1 MMNYSK
7 RRPSMN
13 INKFMQDG
21 FKPNSAYFV
30 SHNGLGDLLIST
42 SAVRFLLKF
51 YQTVYFIC
59 KSWHYN
65 QLSMILSDEPRI
77 KIISLEMNTHKEE
90 SNNIWDTLTNAY
102 LNNDIFT
109 CGHYNKIMHS
119 KITNDVLRIYV
130 YETHISYR
138 KNLTTIVETIEMETI
153 KHYATLVLAFNYL
166 HSDIRRKYNTPEKTD
181 QLLDECLQIL
191 QFISRAT
198 L

>member
-1 MMNYSK
+1 MSDDALCAIENDNTITSNFSPK
-7 RRPSMN
+7 DGKIKFRPGSFSFTSTNDSIIIQLHPM
-13 INKFMQDG
+13 FMWR
-21 FKPNSAYFV
+21 
-30 SHNGLGDLLIST
+30 LIHMPKTKQNPESE
-42 SAVRFLLKF
+42 
-51 YQTVYFIC
+51 
-59 KSWHYN
+59 
-65 QLSMILSDEPRI
+65 SDFSRLRTFA
-77 KIISLEMNTHKEE
+77 S
-90 SNNIWDTLTNAY
+90 Y
-102 LNNDIFT
+102 
-109 CGHYNKIMHS
+109 Y
-119 KITNDVLRIYV
+119 TNDVLRIYV